1 MSIRKFNVEH
11 GLSIDNGNITIV
23 DSNANVFANTLI
35 SNHIISTSGTNSNIT
50 ISPDGTGVIDVSNK
64 TISNLADPVYA
75 SDAATKGYV
84 DATAQGLSIKN
95 SVQYATTTNIL
106 LDGSVTTIDGKT
118 VTTGDRVL
126 VKDQTNKAQNGI
138 YIASTIGAWTRSV
151 DMNLASEIYGAFTF
165 VETGTKNQST
175 GWVTTN
181 SPLDPFTLNTTDITF
196 TQFSGTGSD
205 ISTSIS
211 TLHVTGG
218 TTNYVLAAKDNT
230 GNVQFANIANYF
242 LVQSNISTVVAG
254 STLAFT
260 VDYANATYPG
270 GIYTL
275 KQLGPVSLSVTDQ
288 WSISGSNVG
297 TTKNAYANYVSAT
310 PNIANVTLTFSL
322 ANANFNIQSTDSL
335 TIGGTTLTG
344 TQLLAI
350 NNINTTSPV
359 NGNSTATVTIP
370 YTSLATSVEYNGLS
384 TVTNTVSVN
393 FTNSRG
399 STGAGVSTA
408 SGTTL
413 TATAPIPFNVTAL
426 SGTWAASSI
435 PYWNLNQTFSWS
447 ATTTSGAAVASGNVT
462 YANTAQSISGSL
474 TSSGQTSSVS
484 PSLSSIYTY
493 TISTSD
499 YIGSGANGA
508 GTRQMTANPL
518 TGTVS
523 PATRYYPLFWK
534 RTSSSALPTFAVTD
548 NPGTRTYATGDGAT
562 TTTTSSDYLWIA
574 IPNYPGNGSSLASH
588 NFKHVFGGFDIL
600 DTPTVTGTQSIASGG
615 QSYNYSIY
623 GFSGFTTASN
633 IITTS

>member
-1 MSIRKFNVEH
+1 MAIRNFNVEQ
-11 GLSIDNGNITIV
+11 GLSVNDVEVI
-23 DSNANVFANTLI
+23 DSNANVITNVI
-35 SNHIISTSGTNSNIT
+35 SSTSGTNSNIT
-50 ISPDGTGVIDVSNK
+50 INPDGTGIIDVSNK

-75 SDAATKGYV
+75 TDAATKGYV

-138 YIASTIGAWTRSV
+138 YIASTTGSWTRSV
-151 DMNLASEIYGAFTF
+151 DMNVASEIYGAFTF

-181 SPLDPFTLNTTDITF
+181 SPLDPFTLNTTNITF

-205 ISTSIS
+205 ISTSVS

-242 LVQSNISTVVAG
+242 LVTSNISTVVAG

-275 KQLGPVSLSVTDQ
+275 KQLGPVSLSIADQ

-297 TTKNAYANYVSAT
+297 ITKNAYANYVAT
-310 PNIANVTLTFSL
+310 TANTANVTLTFTL
-322 ANANFNIQSTDSL
+322 ANANFSLQTTDSL
-335 TIGGTTLTG
+335 TIGSTT
-344 TQLLAI
+344 I
-350 NNINTTSPV
+350 NNTSSP
-359 NGNSTATVTIP
+359 NLKTLLSSIDGQGSGTVTIP
-370 YTSLATSVEYNGLS
+370 STSLNANVNANGLS
-384 TVTNTVSVN
+384 TVTNTVSATL
-393 FTNSRG
+393 TNNRG
-399 STGAGVSTA
+399 SNTA

-413 TATAPIPFNVTAL
+413 TATAPIAFSVNSI
-426 SGTWAASSI
+426 SGSFPSSSI
-435 PYWNLNQTFSWS
+435 PYWSLNQAFSWNVSVTGANS
-447 ATTTSGAAVASGNVT
+447 AGNLTYSGGAITTTSLSSTGNLSGT
-462 YANTAQSISGSL
+462 SGSIDS
-474 TSSGQTSSVS
+474 TSS
-484 PSLSSIYTY
+484 Y
-493 TISTSD
+493 TITTND
-499 YIGSGANGA
+499 YYGNGLNGYGNITIPA
-508 GTRQMTANPL
+508 RVN
-518 TGTVS
+518 GTVS
-523 PATRYYPLFWK
+523 AATKYYPLFYK
-534 RTSSSALPTFAVTD
+534 TTGSSSLPTFTVSD
-548 NPGTRTYATGDGAT
+548 SRNSNTYATGQGANT
-562 TTTTSSDYLWIA
+562 TATLTNYLWLA
-574 IPNYPGNGSSLASH
+574 IPNYPSNSSSLATH
-588 NFKHVFGGFDIL
+588 TFKHVFGGFDIV

-623 GFSGFTTASN
+623 GFSGFTTISN